1 LDGVYGGGSC
11 GGAATYVTR
20 VLFAISSTTSTSGL
34 LSIMVLAS
42 LSLDD
47 VLSHYIT
54 SSTPAGRHLPAAG
67 PLGTTDEMATVSA
80 PLLLPVVP
88 ISADKQAGRQPGRAF
103 AFRHT
108 PHNFRKTEIAYHE
121 SIFLAC
127 SDSCIF
133 VTDFIYCSWVFGHQK
148 TPWKCFGFRK

>member
-1 LDGVYGGGSC
+1 MVSWTASMAEGC
-11 GGAATYVTR
+11 GGVATYVTR
-20 VLFAISSTTSTSGL
+20 VLFAISISSTTSTSGL

-80 PLLLPVVP
+80 PLLRRL
-88 ISADKQAGRQPGRAF
+88 
-103 AFRHT
+103 
-108 PHNFRKTEIAYHE
+108 
-121 SIFLAC
+121 LL
-127 SDSCIF
+127 
-133 VTDFIYCSWVFGHQK
+133 
-148 TPWKCFGFRK
+148 